1 MYEYQCLI
9 GNRIANKVG
18 KPLKILNIR
27 NIRLSRYITIYDI
40 HINGAKTYIQT
51 PLMKGLGRNCL
62 GLLTGT
68 GIITVDGILL
78 ITGAQCSLLFLT
90 IMYCVFIYIDRL
102 TPIRVYAM

>member
-1 MYEYQCLI
+1 MKSKSINVYEHQSLI
-9 GNRIANKVG
+9 GNRIVNKV
-18 KPLKILNIR
+18 LRILNIR
-27 NIRLSRYITIYDI
+27 NVRLSRYIKIYDI

-78 ITGAQCSLLFLT
+78 ITGAQCSLLF
-90 IMYCVFIYIDRL
+90 
-102 TPIRVYAM
+102 

>member
-1 MYEYQCLI
+1 
-9 GNRIANKVG
+9 
-18 KPLKILNIR
+18 
-27 NIRLSRYITIYDI
+27 
-40 HINGAKTYIQT
+40 
-51 PLMKGLGRNCL
+51 MKGLGRNCL

-68 GIITVDGILL
+68 GITTVDGILL